1 MFSRF
6 FCFVLVVLMHLAFAG
21 QGAAMSSLPEDLYP
35 ELETL
40 LVLPRAS
47 AAPAPDQLKHLIDFV
62 RSAPA
67 ETSMAMKDR
76 AKATG
81 AFHAFSVRGDL
92 RRVVDY
98 VYNPDIP
105 LYVTMPSSVREQ
117 EWLTRDVDASLRK
130 LPLAIQA
137 GQTFFMHGQE
147 REIITPDANTGGYY
161 TYRQDRAVAVVT
173 TDQGPV
179 LVSVSCQ
186 PEPSDVGRKGCVVG
200 KDTDWN
206 YLYSEETGLTKTG
219 LGWVDSYMYDACS
232 VLIYVPDAAKGV
244 LRVGSFKWLNAGWA
258 KMNMVKQTH
267 ILNGIKRFAADF
279 KAVLEAPAL
288 PKAEELAAKYRSLA
302 QSAPDALRQMVSPYV
317 AAIGQ
322 SNDAE
327 VKANPFKDL
336 LASGEYLNK
345 MSRQEMV
352 KVLLQ
357 EYLKSRIGKETM
369 VQVSTMDTGLTV
381 SALP

>member
-1 MFSRF
+1 
-6 FCFVLVVLMHLAFAG
+6 
-21 QGAAMSSLPEDLYP
+21 
-35 ELETL
+35 
-40 LVLPRAS
+40 
-47 AAPAPDQLKHLIDFV
+47 
-62 RSAPA
+62 
-67 ETSMAMKDR
+67 MAMKDR

-105 LYVTMPSSVREQ
+105 LYLTMPSSVREQ

-130 LPLAIQA
+130 LPQA
-137 GQTFFMHGQE
+137 VQVGQTFFVRGQE

>member
-1 MFSRF
+1 
-6 FCFVLVVLMHLAFAG
+6 
-21 QGAAMSSLPEDLYP
+21 
-35 ELETL
+35 
-40 LVLPRAS
+40 
-47 AAPAPDQLKHLIDFV
+47 
-62 RSAPA
+62 
-67 ETSMAMKDR
+67 
-76 AKATG
+76 
-81 AFHAFSVRGDL
+81 
-92 RRVVDY
+92 
-98 VYNPDIP
+98 
-105 LYVTMPSSVREQ
+105 
-117 EWLTRDVDASLRK
+117 
-130 LPLAIQA
+130 
-137 GQTFFMHGQE
+137 
-147 REIITPDANTGGYY
+147 
-161 TYRQDRAVAVVT
+161 
-173 TDQGPV
+173 
-179 LVSVSCQ
+179 
-186 PEPSDVGRKGCVVG
+186 
-200 KDTDWN
+200 
-206 YLYSEETGLTKTG
+206 
-219 LGWVDSYMYDACS
+219 MYDACS

-288 PKAEELAAKYRSLA
+288 PKAEELAAKYRALA
-302 QSAPDALRQMVSPYV
+302 QSKPEALREMVSPYV

-327 VKANPFKDL
+327 VKANPFKEL

-369 VQVSTMDTGLTV
+369 VRVSAVDNGLTV